1 MGLSSTLF
9 MMTMNQNDHLA
20 QLMLRLICSRVLIR
34 PLLTAALQGLTSV
47 STSTYDIAGDI

>member
-1 MGLSSTLF
+1 

-20 QLMLRLICSRVLIR
+20 QLMLRLMCNGVLIR
-34 PLLTAALQGLTSV
+34 PLLTAALQTLTSV

>member
-1 MGLSSTLF
+1 MGSTLF

-20 QLMLRLICSRVLIR
+20 QLMLRLMCNGVLIR
-34 PLLTAALQGLTSV
+34 PLLTAALQTLTSV